1 MQYSGYIFYSLYI
14 IVPAGLFRPGPS
26 NAEHVDCPFDHA
38 YHIIQ
43 PFKNILIPKKIP
55 KKIQQKVLLG
65 VPEESPF
72 LGYVFPSILGLLIF
86 QSKLQPLEN
95 KYIIN

>member
-1 MQYSGYIFYSLYI
+1 MKKKNLVLQYSGYIFYSLYI

-43 PFKNILIPKKIP
+43 PIKNIRDIILIPKKIP
-55 KKIQQKVLLG
+55 KKIQ
-65 VPEESPF
+65 
-72 LGYVFPSILGLLIF
+72 
-86 QSKLQPLEN
+86 
-95 KYIIN
+95 